1 MSSPLIE
8 SLVEMKESQSIA
20 LTKEML
26 ADGADPLRIL
36 DDCRA
41 AVEIIGKRFETGDYF
56 LPELIMAG
64 EMLKQIAT
72 LVKPHIAQESTVQK
86 RGTVLI
92 GTVKGDIH
100 DLGKDIVIFLLNA
113 NDFEVF
119 DLGIDVPPSKFVDRI
134 REFQPD
140 IVALSGLL
148 TVAAES
154 MKKTVEA
161 ICTAGFRD
169 RVKIMVG
176 GGMVDDHVRALA
188 GADAFGTDAMAA
200 VSLAKQWTGSK

>member
-1 MSSPLIE
+1 MIE